1 MRAGS
6 RERIRPV
13 SDVSRDSYKEPRGCS
28 CPNKSVNIK
37 TAAATEP
44 VTLTEA
50 KLHLKVDC
58 TDDDT
63 YITTLIIV
71 ARKHAE
77 LFQNRSYIT
86 QTLELRM
93 DGFPQFLIELPR
105 PPSISVTSIKY
116 IDSAGDTQTLDASKY
131 TTDFNSY
138 VARIVPAFNET
149 WPITRQV
156 IDSVTIEYVAGYGA
170 AAAVPETIKQAML
183 LLIGVWYENR
193 EPITDSTVMEIPYT
207 VSALLNMEKVY

>member
-1 MRAGS
+1 MS
-6 RERIRPV
+6 RI
-13 SDVSRDSYKEPRGCS
+13 
-28 CPNKSVNIK
+28 PNKSVNIK
-37 TAAATEP
+37 TAPATEP
-44 VTLTEA
+44 VTLDEA
-50 KLHLKVDC
+50 KLHLRVDC
-58 TDDDT
+58 AADDD
-63 YITTLIIV
+63 YITALIKV

-93 DGFPQFLIELPR
+93 DFFPQFLIELPR

-116 IDSAGDTQTLDASKY
+116 IDSAGDTQTLAASKY

-138 VARIVPAFNET
+138 VARIVPAFNES
-149 WPITRQV
+149 WPITRRV
-156 IDSVTIEYVAGYGA
+156 IDAVTIEYTAGYGA
-170 AAAVPETIKQAML
+170 AGAVPETIKQAIF

-193 EPITDSTVMEIPYT
+193 EPITESTVMEIPFT